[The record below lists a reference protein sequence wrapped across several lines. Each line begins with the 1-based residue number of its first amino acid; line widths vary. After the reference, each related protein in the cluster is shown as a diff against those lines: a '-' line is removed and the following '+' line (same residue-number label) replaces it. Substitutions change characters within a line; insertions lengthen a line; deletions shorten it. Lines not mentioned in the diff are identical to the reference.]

1 VYKKENMSTRSRIAI
16 ENESGI
22 VNSIYCHFDGYVS
35 GVGKTLFN
43 HYDKEKLQKLIE
55 LGDISSLGEST
66 IDTVAYCRDRGED
79 LHSTSYLDVEG
90 LFELGFE
97 SGEEYV
103 YCLNREGI
111 WIFKEDTDSEI
122 SNLKEALN

>member
-1 VYKKENMSTRSRIAI
+1 MSTRSRIAI

-22 VNSIYCHFDGYVS
+22 VNSIYCHFDGYIS

-79 LHSTSYLDVEG
+79 LHSTSYLNVEG

>member
-1 VYKKENMSTRSRIAI
+1 MSTRSRIAI

>member
-1 VYKKENMSTRSRIAI
+1 MSTRSRIAI
-16 ENESGI
+16 EKESGI
-22 VNSIYCHFDGYVS
+22 VNSIYCHFDGYVD

-97 SGEEYV
+97 SGAEYV
-103 YCLNREGI
+103 YCLNRDGI
-111 WIFKEDTDSEI
+111 WLVSKV
-122 SNLKEALN
+122 SNNMPAIELERAIEKGL

>member
-1 VYKKENMSTRSRIAI
+1 MSTRSRIAI

-22 VNSIYCHFDGYVS
+22 VNSIYCHFDGYID
-35 GVGKTLFN
+35 GVGKRLFN

-79 LHSTSYLDVEG
+79 LHSTFYLNVEG

-97 SGEEYV
+97 SGAEYV
-103 YCLNREGI
+103 YCLNRDGI
-111 WIFKEDTDSEI
+111 WLVCEDTSSNVEI
-122 SNLKEALN
+122 LKEKLEEEGL

>member
-1 VYKKENMSTRSRIAI
+1 MSTRSRIAI

-22 VNSIYCHFDGYVS
+22 VNSIYCHFDGYIS

-66 IDTVAYCRDRGED
+66 IDTEAYCRDRGED

>member
-1 VYKKENMSTRSRIAI
+1 MSTRSRIAI

-22 VNSIYCHFDGYVS
+22 VNSIYCHFDGYIS

-79 LHSTSYLDVEG
+79 LHSTFYLNVEG

-97 SGEEYV
+97 SGAEYV
-103 YCLNREGI
+103 YCLNRDGI
-111 WIFKEDTDSEI
+111 WLVCEDTSSNVEI
-122 SNLKEALN
+122 LKEKLEEEGL

>member
-1 VYKKENMSTRSRIAI
+1 MSTRSRIAI

-22 VNSIYCHFDGYVS
+22 VNSIYCHFDGYVD

-66 IDTVAYCRDRGED
+66 EDTVAYCRDRGED

-97 SGEEYV
+97 SGIEYV
-103 YCLNREGI
+103 YCLTKDGI
-111 WIFKEDTDSEI
+111 WLVNRCGSSYVEI
-122 SNLKEALN
+122 LKETLEEEGL

>member
-1 VYKKENMSTRSRIAI
+1 MSTRSRIAI

-22 VNSIYCHFDGYVS
+22 VNSIYCHFDGYVD

>member
-1 VYKKENMSTRSRIAI
+1 MSTRSRIAI

-22 VNSIYCHFDGYVS
+22 VNSIYCHFDGYVD

-90 LFELGFE
+90 LFKLGFE

>member
-1 VYKKENMSTRSRIAI
+1 MSTRSRIAI

-22 VNSIYCHFDGYVS
+22 VNSIYCHFDGYVD

-66 IDTVAYCRDRGED
+66 EDTVAYCRDRGED